1 MSPIEHY
8 FENLLTMSSDIK
20 GEPNK
25 NALSKEVQEA
35 IEICADY
42 IKYTQLNKKEILDDS
57 NADMIAMLT
66 ELQSEIAKLPAH
78 VVSNKGSIIH
88 MEIAPSAEDVYK
100 IIQKKINAIEG
111 KKYSLPSKLQSNN
124 NSTVYIA

>member
-8 FENLLTMSSDIK
+8 FENLLTMGSDIK

-42 IKYTQLNKKEILDDS
+42 IKYNQLLNDTRVDIVNMLEEIKTGINYEFHDDGGYYADKDEVDIYIQQRIDTLKGEEKRIKK
-57 NADMIAMLT
+57 
-66 ELQSEIAKLPAH
+66 
-78 VVSNKGSIIH
+78 
-88 MEIAPSAEDVYK
+88 
-100 IIQKKINAIEG
+100 
-111 KKYSLPSKLQSNN
+111 
-124 NSTVYIA
+124 

>member
-8 FENLLTMSSDIK
+8 FENLITIGSDIK

-42 IKYTQLNKKEILDDS
+42 IKNIQLYNNAISDDS
-57 NADMIAMLT
+57 NAEKVAMLT
-66 ELQSEIAKLPAH
+66 ELKTEIEEIKMGNNVPFGFEPVNKFYEGVSASSKVVQQKIDKL
-78 VVSNKGSIIH
+78 KG
-88 MEIAPSAEDVYK
+88 EE
-100 IIQKKINAIEG
+100 E
-111 KKYSLPSKLQSNN
+111 
-124 NSTVYIA
+124 

>member
-8 FENLLTMSSDIK
+8 FENLLTMGSDIK

-42 IKYTQLNKKEILDDS
+42 TKHNQLYSNAIPNGN
-57 NADMIAMLT
+57 NADMIDMLT
-66 ELQSEIAKLPAH
+66 ELHKEIEEKAT
-78 VVSNKGSIIH
+78 
-88 MEIAPSAEDVYK
+88 EICDDGWWLTYND
-100 IIQKKINAIEG
+100 IIQQKIEQL
-111 KKYSLPSKLQSNN
+111 KENN
-124 NSTVYIA
+124 NV